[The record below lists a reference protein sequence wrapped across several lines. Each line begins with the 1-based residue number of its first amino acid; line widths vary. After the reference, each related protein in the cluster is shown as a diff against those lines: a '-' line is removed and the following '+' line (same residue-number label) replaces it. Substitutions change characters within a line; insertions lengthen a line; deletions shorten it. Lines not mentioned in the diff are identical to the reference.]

1 MTQTLKHIAIIMDGN
16 GRWAK
21 ARGLPRTAGHARGA
35 EAVRRTVEA
44 AIKHNIPYLT
54 MFGFSSENWSRP
66 VEEVSELMGL
76 LKRYLQAETAHLH
89 QNGVRLRFIGDR
101 RKFSQ
106 DIIQM
111 MEQAE
116 GLTAPNNK
124 LNLTIALNYGGRQ
137 EILRA
142 ISRILFQSF
151 QAMALDKA
159 TDHPRGGAANPVVP
173 WDLDDESFAQYLD
186 TAELPDPDLIVR
198 TSGEKRLSNFLLWQS
213 AYAEF
218 EFMDV
223 LWPDFSEEHLVSAIE
238 NFHSRERRFGQVR
251 HG

>member
-21 ARGLPRTAGHARGA
+21 QRGLPRTAGHARGA
-35 EAVRRTVEA
+35 ESVRRACEA

-54 MFGFSSENWSRP
+54 LFGFSSENWSRP
-66 VEEVSELMGL
+66 EEEVQELMGL
-76 LKRYLQAETAHLH
+76 LKRYLQSETAQLH
-89 QNGVRLRFIGDR
+89 QNGIRLRFIGDR
-101 RKFSQ
+101 RRLAQ

-116 GLTAPNNK
+116 ELTRANTS
-124 LNLTIALNYGGRQ
+124 LNLTVALNYGGRQ

-142 ISRILFQSF
+142 VSRILFQSF
-151 QAMALDKA
+151 QAMALDKMDNA
-159 TDHPRGGAANPVVP
+159 PKPHSAAPVVP
-173 WDLDDESFAQYLD
+173 WDLDDASFAQYLD

-198 TSGEKRLSNFLLWQS
+198 TSGEKRISNFLLWQA

-223 LWPDFSEEHLVSAIE
+223 LWPDFSEEHLVAAIE
-238 NFHSRERRFGQVR
+238 NYHGRDRRFGKVR